1 MRKTAAKKTGP
12 ILVPR
17 WRVMSGPL
25 IVLGPGKADLL
36 ALVAETGS
44 LRQAAAR
51 LDMSYMRAWSL
62 VRVMNRSFRTPL
74 VESLR
79 GGKSGGGARLTPSGK
94 RVLALYQELEK
105 KAQSAAAPPWK
116 KLKRELK

>member
-1 MRKTAAKKTGP
+1 MSGP

-17 WRVMSGPL
+17 WRVMAGSL

-79 GGKSGGGARLTPSGK
+79 GGKSGGGARLTRSGE

-105 KAQSAAAPPWK
+105 TAQDAAAPGWK
-116 KLKRELK
+116 KLRRELK

>member
-1 MRKTAAKKTGP
+1 M
-12 ILVPR
+12 PR
-17 WRVMSGPL
+17 WRVMAGPL

-79 GGKSGGGARLTPSGK
+79 GGKSGGGARLTSAGK
-94 RVLALYQELEK
+94 RVLALYQDLEK
-105 KAQSAAAPPWK
+105 KAQGAAATSWK